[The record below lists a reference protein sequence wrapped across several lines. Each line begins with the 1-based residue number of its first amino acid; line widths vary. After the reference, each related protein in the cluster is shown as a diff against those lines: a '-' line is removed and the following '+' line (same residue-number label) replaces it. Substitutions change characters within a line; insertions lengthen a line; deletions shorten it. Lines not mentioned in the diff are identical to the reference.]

1 MPSSTSS
8 PSSTGALAVVESS
21 PLNPSADASGG
32 VVRVQFTPVQAA
44 PGEKAAQIDVVTV
57 EARATEYADGTK
69 IRSWTRTE
77 QHIEVEAPEH
87 NTVTLEQ
94 VAQHAPVLSGLGGSS
109 EMARLLK
116 LDNDDDY
123 TDDDFDD
130 DSDDDDDDDDVD
142 LDDDGEPIVAAPAP
156 RALPAAPVVASSTH
170 WNPPFTTIRHGN
182 ITVTVPDIGAII
194 AQLSE
199 LLSNTQRH
207 QQTALAALR
216 LVEPLAQ
223 KAMELG
229 YSQGNHRE
237 ALQKLH
243 TEASALLADP
253 LRRAEEARSLAS
265 IDLDHGQRI
274 SQRALGSPRV
284 KEKLDALVAAATSTQ
299 ESSQEAARLLRALR
313 DAAG

>member
-8 PSSTGALAVVESS
+8 PSPTGALAVVESS
-21 PLNPSADASGG
+21 PLTPPADASAR
-32 VVRVQFTPVQAA
+32 VTQVQFSPMQAA
-44 PGEKAAQIDVVTV
+44 PGEKAAQIDLVSV
-57 EARATEYADGTK
+57 EARSTEYADGTRV
-69 IRSWTRTE
+69 RSWTRTE
-77 QHIEVEAPEH
+77 QHIEVEAPER
-87 NTVTLEQ
+87 NTVTLDQ
-94 VAQHAPVLSGLGGSS
+94 VAQHAPVLGALGGSS

-142 LDDDGEPIVAAPAP
+142 LDDDGEPIVAAP

-207 QQTALAALR
+207 QQTAAAALR

-229 YSQGNHRE
+229 YGQGNQRE

-243 TEASALLADP
+243 TEASALLTDP

-284 KEKLDALVAAATSTQ
+284 KEKLDALVAAATATQ